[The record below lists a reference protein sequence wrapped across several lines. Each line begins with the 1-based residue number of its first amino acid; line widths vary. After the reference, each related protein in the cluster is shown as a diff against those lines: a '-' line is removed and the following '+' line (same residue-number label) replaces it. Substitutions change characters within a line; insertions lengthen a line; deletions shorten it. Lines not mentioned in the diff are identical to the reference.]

1 MSLFA
6 APAVPWFVELGEE
19 LAGAPEE
26 QQTAVAGFDSAAA
39 VAARQRLEAR
49 AAVEEDLMVRV
60 PLSKQEAKKLRAQR
74 RAGLSGQG
82 LLDDF
87 ADEVA
92 DLVQLSQGQDKGG
105 KPAAAGGSGLA
116 DLFGRQRLSQKF
128 GADLTSDRKKFRS
141 GDEDVPTR
149 NPIHE
154 RRSQFDATAARR
166 AAAAGVGGED
176 DNDDMDFDYGAAG
189 KSARKR
195 GAVAMGEEDE
205 FYAASK
211 AARQASNA
219 ARQDKHKVPELLPP
233 LPDAT
238 ASGQR
243 KITKEIEKNRGLT
256 PHRNKDL
263 KNPRKKHRV
272 KFAQATVRRKGQVQ
286 GVRPSQGAGYGGE
299 ETGIKARVA
308 KSVRLG

>member
-1 MSLFA
+1 MTTVVPEVVTESIQA
-6 APAVPWFVELGEE
+6 ANHAQSGFITLTMWSGYIWCSDPCHQ
-19 LAGAPEE
+19 APC
-26 QQTAVAGFDSAAA
+26 VCHCC
-39 VAARQRLEAR
+39 
-49 AAVEEDLMVRV
+49 
-60 PLSKQEAKKLRAQR
+60 

-256 PHRNKDL
+256 PHR
-263 KNPRKKHRV
+263 
-272 KFAQATVRRKGQVQ
+272 
-286 GVRPSQGAGYGGE
+286 
-299 ETGIKARVA
+299 
-308 KSVRLG
+308 